1 MHRILRLALSDD
13 KYKRV
18 NTNSPFFRDILQSQP
33 LASLFF
39 AAAGFSFDHGTYD
52 FYISPRDVCLFI

>member
-13 KYKRV
+13 KYRRV

-33 LASLFF
+33 LASLLF
-39 AAAGFSFDHGTYD
+39 AAAGFSFDHGT
-52 FYISPRDVCLFI
+52 RGLGDVYKRQCLFI

>member
-33 LASLFF
+33 LASLLF
-39 AAAGFSFDHGTYD
+39 AAAGFSFDHGAYA